1 MEVVSV
7 SKIFILL
14 NSLLVIFTLN
24 PLHIEAKVRPEISPE
39 CMEMRMEHYTN
50 SVIKDIMSNFDID
63 LESEGFI
70 EMNSRNLDAT
80 NLIYGGNEKDD
91 YYNSLIQHFNVSSK
105 GWPRLFVRPQE
116 TYVLYKDLD
125 NTDVMIHM
133 IRMGSKWEVIE
144 QQQKKGNN
152 IQYEKINCEKE

>member
-1 MEVVSV
+1 M

-14 NSLLVIFTLN
+14 NSLLFIFTLN
-24 PLHIEAKVRPEISPE
+24 SLRIEAKVRPEISPE

-50 SVIKDIMSNFDID
+50 RIIKDIMSNFDLD
-63 LESEGFI
+63 LEREGFI
-70 EMNSRNLDAT
+70 EMNSRDLDAA

-116 TYVLYKDLD
+116 AYSLYKDPD
-125 NTDVMIHM
+125 NSDVMIHLKLK
-133 IRMGSKWEVIE
+133 GYKWEVME
-144 QQQKKGNN
+144 RRKKKGND